1 MKVLIINCGSSSL
14 KYQLMDMDDE
24 SVIGIGLVERIGIN
38 GSRIIHEYG
47 EDGKFVLEED
57 MKNHTD
63 AIQHVFDA
71 LLDEDHGLIESLD
84 EICAIGH
91 RVLHGGSKYTD
102 SVIIDEEVKQVI
114 RDYVKFGPLHNPPN
128 LMGIEACEELAPG
141 KPNVAVFDTAFHQT
155 MPPEVYVYPIPYEYY
170 EKHDIRKF
178 GFHGTSH
185 KYIAHR
191 TPQVMGVDGKD
202 INIISCHLGNGSS
215 LTAIKGGK
223 CFDTSMG
230 LTPLEGLMMG
240 TRSGSIDPTVD
251 QFLQEQEGLT
261 AAEVNTLL
269 NRKSGVYG
277 VSGLSSDFRDLEDAA
292 EEGNERAKL
301 ALDMFIQRVR
311 NYLGSYMA
319 ALDGVD
325 AIVFTAGIGE
335 NSASMRE
342 DICKNLEH
350 LGVKIDPERNN
361 VRGVEALIS
370 TDDSK
375 VKVYVIPTDE
385 ELMIARDTA
394 SLVDCK

>member
-1 MKVLIINCGSSSL
+1 
-14 KYQLMDMDDE
+14 MDMDDE